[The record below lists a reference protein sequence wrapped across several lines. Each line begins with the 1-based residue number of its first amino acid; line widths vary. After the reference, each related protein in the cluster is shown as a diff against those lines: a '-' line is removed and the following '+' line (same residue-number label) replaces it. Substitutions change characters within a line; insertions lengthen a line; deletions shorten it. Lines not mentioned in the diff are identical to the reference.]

1 MNTNNENQYDVIIV
15 GSGAGAMTAAI
26 IAADNGH
33 SVLIVEKSDKY
44 GGTSAI
50 SGGGIWIPNNDEF
63 KALGGKD
70 SYESAL
76 AYIEAASNGSVAK
89 SRICAYL
96 DNAPK
101 MLRELHANTRVK
113 LAVADKYPDYY
124 PHLEGSLAGG
134 RTMDPELFDTT
145 CLGDEIEHQQPAS
158 GNTLLMGKM
167 AWTARQAHQAVSKE
181 RGWMFM
187 ILGLM
192 LRYKFDFKQRKK
204 GRRDRRAG
212 LGASLVAS
220 LRQSLIDRNVPL
232 WRNTEFTD
240 FVTTDD
246 KVTGITVLQD
256 GKEITLSA
264 RHGVIMGSGG
274 FEQNQT
280 LREKYLPAPSQQ
292 AWSATPKGGNT
303 GAALEAGQKLGAA
316 TDLLDWCWWTPT
328 IKVPKE
334 PSSRGLFAERSFP
347 GAIVVDGSGKRF
359 FNEAA
364 PYLEFGDA
372 MYKNHQK
379 MGNSVP
385 AWVVFD
391 AHFRYEYAMGP
402 LMPGKIMPDSRASK
416 SWLDTVYFKADS
428 LDALAQKINIDAAGL
443 AETVAKMNG
452 YAKTGIDEDFA
463 RGDNVF
469 DRYYG
474 DPKVKPNP
482 CLAPITKG
490 PYYAMMINPGDIG
503 TKGGLLTNDH
513 GQVVRPSGEPIA
525 GLYAI
530 GNASSSVMGTSYP
543 GAGST
548 IGPAMT
554 FGYIAANHITKERAS
569 TPQPVENVE

>member
-1 MNTNNENQYDVIIV
+1 MTTSNDNEKQYDVIIV
-15 GSGAGAMTAAI
+15 GSGAGAMTSAI
-26 IAADNGH
+26 FAADQGNT
-33 SVLIVEKSDKY
+33 VLIVEKSDKY

-76 AYIEAASNGSVAK
+76 TYITAASQGSVTEP
-89 SRICAYL
+89 RIRAYL
-96 DNAPK
+96 DSAPK
-101 MLRELHANTRVK
+101 MLRKLQANTRVRF
-113 LAVADKYPDYY
+113 AVADKYPDYY
-124 PHLEGSLAGG
+124 PHLEGALPGG

-145 CLGDEIEHQQPAS
+145 GLGDEMEHQQPAS

-167 AWTARQAHQAVSKE
+167 AWTARQAHMAVAKE
-181 RGWMFM
+181 RGWIFM
-187 ILGLM
+187 IIGLM
-192 LRYKFDFKQRKK
+192 LRYKLDFKQRKK
-204 GRRDRRAG
+204 GKRDRRAG

-220 LRQSLIDRNVPL
+220 LRQSLVDRNIPL
-232 WRNTEFTD
+232 WRCTEFTD
-240 FVTTDD
+240 FVTCND
-246 KVTGITVLQD
+246 KVTGIKVLRD
-256 GKEITLSA
+256 GKQLTLNA
-264 RHGVIMGSGG
+264 RYGVIMGSGG
-274 FEQNQT
+274 FEQNQA
-280 LREKYLPAPSQQ
+280 LRDKYLPAPSQQ

-372 MYKNHQK
+372 MYRNHQK

-416 SWLDTVYFKADS
+416 SWLETVYWKADT
-428 LDALAQKINIDAAGL
+428 LEDLAKKIKVDAVGLAQSV
-443 AETVAKMNG
+443 EKMNY
-452 YAKTGIDEDFA
+452 YAQTGVDEEFD
-463 RGDNVF
+463 RGGNVF

-503 TKGGLLTNDH
+503 TKGGLLTNEFA
-513 GQVVRPSGEPIA
+513 QVVRPSGQIIE

-530 GNASSSVMGTSYP
+530 GNTSSSVMGTSYP

-554 FGYIAANHITKERAS
+554 FGYIAANHITAS
-569 TPQPVENVE
+569 HAADAK